1 MSASA
6 ADGDEAIIL
15 YDGQEFKAHEGDTIR
30 YKAYMDVRTIPTATD
45 GYVNAVDAVT
55 YFKQPNE
62 EVNLSI
68 VGKPNCKGVLTRAV
82 VGTDEPGAIYYT
94 DQDEDDEGGFLF
106 DDKSAPLIDVTFKID
121 HAGSEPITITNKI
134 LTLTNLIDGIPVKY
148 IQVGNILDD
157 GQPGPTYRS
166 TLELVDCSHPDEPT
180 VAPTEAP
187 TEAPEP
193 TEAPTVAP
201 TTASDKAIVHI
212 SGLDGEVETKEFNVD
227 DDFYVYTTLNAS
239 QVNEGKIGSLNARQL
254 YTNSVVKL
262 LDEYTVNDGILD
274 LENVFPITKYATM
287 ASGHHTDLTD
297 DDEYHDPTRGAIFY
311 NASIA
316 SYRGFPFNDNDDILI
331 KSHYQITDPGEA
343 YITNEVVTLAC
354 SDQDLTRIIDRFVV
368 VNPNFRLHSSFYWPE
383 SSKPTEGETE
393 APTEAPEPTE
403 APTEAPEPTEAPTE
417 APEPT
422 EAPTEA
428 PVPTEAPTEP
438 APQTATI
445 TIYGFDGQSDTKEF
459 KLGDKFTVY
468 TTLSAAD
475 KNGHKSFASVNAK
488 QTFSSDILAL
498 TTPMDED
505 NVFTDNASVF
515 PIMGNSAMGRMSG
528 DGLIQYNGSTPAINN
543 GFKFDSDNDQLI
555 VTTYKV
561 TAGGVG
567 EIRNALVTLASD
579 DEDLTKVVS
588 HGEVT
593 DGSTVAG
600 NATFVKPAD
609 DPTEAPTEAPEP
621 TEAPTE
627 APVPTE
633 APTEAPEPTEAP
645 TEAPVP
651 TEAPTEPAP
660 EDTYIVAGNNTDIFG
675 TSWNGND
682 ANNTMTKGDDGI
694 YTKQYTVDA
703 A

>member
-1 MSASA
+1 MLKTRKLISLLLVVAMMLSMFSVAIVSASA
-6 ADGDEAIIL
+6 ADGDAATIIA
-15 YDGQEFKAHEGDTIR
+15 DGVTYNVHEGDTIR
-30 YKAYMDVRTIPTATD
+30 YRAYMDVTPISTATD
-45 GYVNAVDAVT
+45 GIVHVVDAVT
-55 YFKQPNE
+55 YYSKDNLTTVGDADCSGELLAPVVYDDKE
-62 EVNLSI
+62 E
-68 VGKPNCKGVLTRAV
+68 
-82 VGTDEPGAIYYT
+82 GAIWYN
-94 DQDEDDEGGFLF
+94 DQQLKGFTF
-106 DDKSAPLIDVTFKID
+106 NANSKPLIDVTFTVDK
-121 HAGSEPITITNKI
+121 AGTSTITNKI
-134 LTLTNLIDGIPVKY
+134 ESLGKSTPDKLYRYVEGGVAKTEEQPHYWSTIDVTCP
-148 IQVGNILDD
+148 
-157 GQPGPTYRS
+157 
-166 TLELVDCSHPDEPT
+166 HPDEPT

-201 TTASDKAIVHI
+201 TTASEKAIVHI
-212 SGLDGEVETKEFNVD
+212 SGLDGEVETKEFNVG

-331 KSHYQITDPGEA
+331 KSHYKITDPGEA

-403 APTEAPEPTEAPTE
+403 APTEAPVPTE

-445 TIYGFDGQSDTKEF
+445 TIYGFDGQYETKEF
-459 KLGDKFTVY
+459 NIDDEFTVY

-600 NATFVKPAD
+600 VATFKEPPAD
-609 DPTEAPTEAPEP
+609 PTEAPTEAETEAETEAPTEAPEPTEAPTEAPEP

-627 APVPTE
+627 APE
-633 APTEAPEPTEAP
+633 P

-660 EDTYIVAGNNTDIFG
+660 EDTYIV
-675 TSWNGND
+675 
-682 ANNTMTKGDDGI
+682 
-694 YTKQYTVDA
+694 
-703 A
+703 